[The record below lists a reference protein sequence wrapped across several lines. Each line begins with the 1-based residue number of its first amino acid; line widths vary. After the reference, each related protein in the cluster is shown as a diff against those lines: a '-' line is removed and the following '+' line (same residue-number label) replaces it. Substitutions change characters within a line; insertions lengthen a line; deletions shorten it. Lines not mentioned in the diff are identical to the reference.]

1 MDVGWFRSCSI
12 GPSLL
17 FFCYEEKIVKQGNF
31 RRIKIFD

>member
-1 MDVGWFRSCSI
+1 MGCFSNNFIS
-12 GPSLL
+12 PSLL